1 MPGERP
7 CIVGAVLLQQPSKRP
22 LMDKF
27 FKVNRVLHTS
37 YVGVLLL
44 YILGMSPS
52 FWFIIKA
59 KSFST
64 RQFVTFKVGK
74 LSLYV
79 SNFVLVKNSWYMIPL
94 FRNKGFLVNLKPRE
108 MLQNLLCLWKKKT
121 YIVFFLFHLKQ
132 LSFPLMN
139 ALVYVDID
147 QGIHKGKW

>member
-1 MPGERP
+1 MQWCEKNQSKYKCNFFFISDYNNHGLNAIYHHHCLLAVHSLVFTLLINEGMPGERP

-52 FWFIIKA
+52 FWFISKA
-59 KSFST
+59 KLFST
-64 RQFVTFKVGK
+64 RQFVTFKVGE

-79 SNFVLVKNSWYMIPL
+79 SNFVLVKNSWYMIQP
-94 FRNKGFLVNLKPRE
+94 
-108 MLQNLLCLWKKKT
+108 
-121 YIVFFLFHLKQ
+121 Y
-132 LSFPLMN
+132 
-139 ALVYVDID
+139 
-147 QGIHKGKW
+147 